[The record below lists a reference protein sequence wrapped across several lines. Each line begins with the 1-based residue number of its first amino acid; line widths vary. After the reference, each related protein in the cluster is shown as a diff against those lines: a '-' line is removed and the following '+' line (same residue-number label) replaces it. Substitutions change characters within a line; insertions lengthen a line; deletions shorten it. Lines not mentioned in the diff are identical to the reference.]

1 MNFASFGSFLPK
13 LEDEITFEAE
23 VRIEQNI
30 WDYIGDHRSSAT
42 RLQQNLQYI
51 LIRGTC

>member
-1 MNFASFGSFLPK
+1 MMISSAKKQYDRLVANLRPMNFASFGSFLPK

-30 WDYIGDHRSSAT
+30 
-42 RLQQNLQYI
+42 
-51 LIRGTC
+51 